1 MSMDEL
7 QSESTSATTRPA
19 ATTETL
25 AGGGLS
31 RAAKEPESE
40 RRIVWRNFRRNRL
53 ALAGGVIVILL
64 YLMAIFA
71 PGIAPQSYSAFN
83 RGQPLKPPSAQ
94 HLMGTDRQTRD
105 IFSRVI
111 VGSRVSLSVGFVAV
125 VLIMLIGVTLGATAG
140 FLGGLTDNVI
150 MRFTDII
157 LAIPQLFLLLSAAA
171 LFHPGLQTTMIVIGL
186 TSWMTTA
193 RLVRGEFLR
202 VKAQEF
208 VTAARAIG
216 AGRVRIMFRHLL
228 PNTLAVIIVQA
239 TLWLSFAI
247 LLESALSFLGLG
259 VQPPTPS
266 WGGMLA
272 DGRVDM
278 QKAWWETVFPGM
290 AIFITVL
297 AFNLVGDGLRDA
309 FDPRQRRR

>member
-1 MSMDEL
+1 MDEI
-7 QSESTSATTRPA
+7 QADAEGQA
-19 ATTETL
+19 AER
-25 AGGGLS
+25 AGAQARGAERLERVG
-31 RAAKEPESE
+31 RAPESQA
-40 RRIVWRNFRRNRL
+40 RIVWRNFRRNKL
-53 ALAGGVIVILL
+53 AVAGGVVVILL

-71 PGIAPQSYSAFN
+71 PSIAPQDYKAFN
-83 RGQPLKPPSAQ
+83 RGKPLKPPTAQ
-94 HLMGTDRQTRD
+94 HWMGTDRQTRD
-105 IFSRVI
+105 ILSRVI
-111 VGSRVSLSVGFVAV
+111 VGSRVSLSVGFVSV

-140 FLGGLTDNVI
+140 FLGGLVDNLI
-150 MRFTDII
+150 MRFTDIM
-157 LAIPQLFLLLSAAA
+157 LAIPSFFLLLTAAA
-171 LFHPGLQTTMIVIGL
+171 LFHPGLRTTMVVIGL

-208 VTAARAIG
+208 VTAARSIG
-216 AGRVRIMFRHLL
+216 AGRLRIMVRHLL

-259 VQPPTPS
+259 AQPPTPS

-278 QKAWWETVFPGM
+278 QKAWWETVFPGL